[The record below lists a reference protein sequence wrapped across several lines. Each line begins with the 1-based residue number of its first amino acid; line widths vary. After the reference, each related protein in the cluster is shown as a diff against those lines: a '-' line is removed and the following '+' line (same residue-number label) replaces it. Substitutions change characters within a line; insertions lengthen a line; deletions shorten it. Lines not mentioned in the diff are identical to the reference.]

1 MNAITF
7 AFWVA
12 ISIDVTNENITENRT
27 LIKVDDRAI

>member
-1 MNAITF
+1 MDAITL

-12 ISIDVTNENITENRT
+12 ISINVTNENITENRT